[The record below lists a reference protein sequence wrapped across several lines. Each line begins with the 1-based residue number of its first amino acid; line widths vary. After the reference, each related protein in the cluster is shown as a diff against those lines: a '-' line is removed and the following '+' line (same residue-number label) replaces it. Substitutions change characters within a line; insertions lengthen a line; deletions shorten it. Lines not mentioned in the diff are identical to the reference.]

1 MTLHKLT
8 VATRKSALALTQT
21 RAFIADLRARHP
33 ALEVE
38 ELHVTTTGDRVQ
50 DRALSEIGGKGL
62 FIKEIEEA
70 ILDGRAVI
78 AVHSMK
84 DVPAD
89 LAPGLAIG
97 CVPQREDPCDVA
109 ITRTGQP
116 LSELPA
122 ASRVGTS
129 SLRRKVQLLAWRSD
143 VEIVPLRGNVDTR
156 LRRCEESHVD
166 AIILARAGMVRLGL
180 SDRVTEVLDP
190 ERCIPAIGQGALA
203 IEQRAGDERVAELLA
218 PLADAETTLCVAVER
233 GVKRAVDG
241 SCQIPVAAFARRAGE
256 RLRVSALLAETD
268 GTRVRRRTL
277 ELDWPRLPEE
287 AERHGLSL
295 GAALKQA

>member
-1 MTLHKLT
+1 
-8 VATRKSALALTQT
+8 
-21 RAFIADLRARHP
+21 
-33 ALEVE
+33 
-38 ELHVTTTGDRVQ
+38 
-50 DRALSEIGGKGL
+50 
-62 FIKEIEEA
+62 
-70 ILDGRAVI
+70 
-78 AVHSMK
+78 
-84 DVPAD
+84 
-89 LAPGLAIG
+89 
-97 CVPQREDPCDVA
+97 
-109 ITRTGQP
+109 
-116 LSELPA
+116 
-122 ASRVGTS
+122 
-129 SLRRKVQLLAWRSD
+129 
-143 VEIVPLRGNVDTR
+143 DTR
-156 LRRCEESHVD
+156 LRRCDEGHVD

-233 GVKRAVDG
+233 GVVRAVDG

-277 ELDWPRLPEE
+277 DLDWPTLPEE

>member
-70 ILDGRAVI
+70 ILDGRADI

-156 LRRCEESHVD
+156 LRRCDEGHVD

-233 GVKRAVDG
+233 GVMRAVDG

-277 ELDWPRLPEE
+277 DLDWPTLPEE